1 MNARRRFGVLVVA
14 TVTLAAAYPLIAAS
28 LGQQAVAA
36 GQALAATLACLSC
49 ARAAAGS
56 GGRTRVGWA
65 LLALSSAVWA
75 ASSLLSSRLPY
86 GGYVVAMCLAISAV
100 LTFRMAP
107 AGIINRLRALLD
119 GVVLAVS
126 LSFVAAAFGVAP
138 SDRLPL
144 GYPVADLVLL
154 TVIVLSARR
163 ASGPPR
169 ITLALLG
176 AGYTLQL
183 VADSTGVFPDVSRV
197 GALLLVGLA
206 AWWPADLADASVHSG
221 PGELWQLT
229 IPSLGILAVIGT
241 ASWVEHMGSGFDAN
255 STSTALAVGVLFV
268 LSQVLAINESLR
280 WLRRT
285 QTAETALRA
294 RTELMSDMIEHAPLG
309 IARLSRDLRL
319 LDPNARLAE
328 MLGIAQRALAGSS
341 LGRFISPEDLD
352 DAKGQLERMS
362 TRRVERV
369 EGGSAMRTADGREI
383 WVHRVVTPMFERD
396 GRIDFY
402 IVMFED
408 ETARHASEKAAMTN
422 LAGLERLS
430 RLKSEFMSMV
440 SHEFRT
446 ALTGIQGY
454 SEVMKEDEV
463 SPEEVKE
470 FAEDINAD
478 ALRLNRMISE
488 MLDID
493 RIESGRM
500 QLHIGDVDLNQ
511 LVTDAAD
518 RAGIATNQH
527 NLRIAADATITP
539 IRADGDRITQVV
551 GNLLS
556 NAIKY
561 SPQGGDIV
569 VATKR
574 NEGDVEVS
582 VTDHGTGIPRE
593 FLSRIFGRYERFEGT
608 GADNVI
614 GTGLG
619 LALAQQIIEMHKGRI
634 WVESE
639 VGHGSTFK
647 FTIPTTIGVP
657 ASAAGD
663 LNTRPST
670 ASGIG
675 MSTS

>member
-1 MNARRRFGVLVVA
+1 VDARGRFGVLVVA
-14 TVTLAAAYPLIAAS
+14 TVTLAAAYLLIAAS
-28 LGQQAVAA
+28 FGYQVVAA
-36 GQALAATLACLSC
+36 GQTLAATLACFSC
-49 ARAAAGS
+49 ARAAAKN

-75 ASSLLSSRLPY
+75 ASSLLSRLPY
-86 GGYVVAMCLAISAV
+86 GGYVVAMCLAIAAV

-126 LSFVAAAFGVAP
+126 LSVVVAAFGFAP

-183 VADSTGVFPDVSRV
+183 VADSTGVFPGVSRV

-206 AWWPADLADASVHSG
+206 AWWPADLAEASVDSW

-229 IPSLGILAVIGT
+229 VPSLGILAVIGT
-241 ASWVEHMGSGFDAN
+241 ASWTEHIGLGFDAN
-255 STSTALAVGVLFV
+255 STNAALAVGVLFV

-294 RTELMSDMIEHAPLG
+294 RTELISDMIEHAPLG
-309 IARLSRDLRL
+309 IARLSRDLRV

-328 MLGIAQRALAGSS
+328 MLGMTQRALAGSS
-341 LGRFISPEDLD
+341 LGQFVSPEDLD
-352 DAKGQLERMS
+352 DTRHKIARMS
-362 TRRVERV
+362 IRRVERV
-369 EGGSAMRTADGREI
+369 EEGSAMRTADGREI

-396 GRIDFY
+396 GRVDFY
-402 IVMFED
+402 LVMFED
-408 ETARHASEKAAMTN
+408 ETARHASEQAAMAN

-430 RLKSEFMSMV
+430 RLKTEFMSMV

-463 SPEEVKE
+463 SPDEVKE

-478 ALRLNRMISE
+478 ALRLNRMIGE

-500 QLHIGDVDLNQ
+500 QLHIADVDLNQ
-511 LVTDAAD
+511 LVRDAAD
-518 RAGIATNQH
+518 RAGITTNRH
-527 NLRIAADATITP
+527 NLRIATDATITS
-539 IRADGDRITQVV
+539 IRADGDRVTQVV
-551 GNLLS
+551 SNLLS

-574 NEGDVEVS
+574 NEDDVEVS

-593 FLSRIFGRYERFEGT
+593 FLSRIFGRYERFEGA
-608 GADNVI
+608 GADKVI

-619 LALAQQIIEMHKGRI
+619 LALAQQIVEMHKGRI

-639 VGHGSTFK
+639 VGRGSTFK
-647 FTIPTTIGVP
+647 FTIPTTLGVR

-663 LNTRPST
+663 LNARSSA

-675 MSTS
+675 MWTS